1 MGLFLFRRRRMGPGR
16 SAIAGAGLVTLAM
29 ARGEPQVLLPAADQ
43 LQIDF
48 GQKIG
53 VLEGPVQ
60 GAIRIIDLK
69 SPA

>member
-1 MGLFLFRRRRMGPGR
+1 MGLYLFRRRRMGPGR
-16 SAIAGAGLVTLAM
+16 SAITGAGFIMLPM
-29 ARGEPQVLLPAADQ
+29 ARGEAQVLLPAADQ
-43 LQIDF
+43 LQIDL

-60 GAIRIIDLK
+60 GAVRIIDLK